1 MASVSELPC
10 TYSALILPS
19 EVMVTEDKISALVK
33 AAGVNVDSFWPGLF
47 VKALASVSIS
57 SFTCHVGAG
66 GPVPTAGA
74 APPEG
79 PAPSTT
85 AAQSEEKKVETK
97 KKESEDPDDDMSF
110 ALFD

>member
-1 MASVSELPC
+1 MASVSEHPC

-19 EVMVTEDKISALVK
+19 EVMVTEDKISAL
-33 AAGVNVDSFWPGLF
+33 
-47 VKALASVSIS
+47 ALASVSIG

-74 APPEG
+74 APPES

-97 KKESEDPDDDMSF
+97 KKEYEDPDDEMSF

>member
-1 MASVSELPC
+1 MASVSEHPC

-19 EVMVTEDKISALVK
+19 EVM
-33 AAGVNVDSFWPGLF
+33 
-47 VKALASVSIS
+47 ALASVSIG

-74 APPEG
+74 APPES

-97 KKESEDPDDDMSF
+97 KKEYEDPDDEMSF